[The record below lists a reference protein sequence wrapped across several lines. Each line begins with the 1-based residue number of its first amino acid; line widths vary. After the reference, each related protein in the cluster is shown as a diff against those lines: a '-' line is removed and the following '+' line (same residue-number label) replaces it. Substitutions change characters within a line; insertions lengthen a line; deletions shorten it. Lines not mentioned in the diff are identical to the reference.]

1 MQALTVTPR
10 RPGTVPVSELAEPIR
25 ADSELLV
32 DGTAI
37 GVVRQRQGD
46 RSGTTREPDMPTHPM
61 KWRHTVFTKLADT
74 IANAGA
80 RLLRSRRLVRAPIWI
95 YKARAGALL
104 GSRILM
110 LEHIGRK
117 SGAPRY
123 VVLEA
128 FDHPTPDTVIV
139 PSGFG
144 EKAQWLRNV
153 KANPRVRVY
162 IRSHAP
168 VPATARVLEQQEA
181 DRALAAYIRRHPRA
195 WDRFKPVIE
204 ATLGSRISETN
215 TALPLVELRLEPAT
229 RK

>member
-1 MQALTVTPR
+1 MF
-10 RPGTVPVSELAEPIR
+10 
-25 ADSELLV
+25 
-32 DGTAI
+32 
-37 GVVRQRQGD
+37 
-46 RSGTTREPDMPTHPM
+46 TTRPSSIS
-61 KWRHTVFTKLADT
+61 VANT

-80 RLLRSRRLVRAPIWI
+80 RLLQSRRLVRAPIWI

-104 GSRILM
+104 GSRVLM

-117 SGAPRY
+117 SGAARY

-128 FDHPTPDTVIV
+128 FDHPTPDTFVV
-139 PSGFG
+139 LSGFG
-144 EKAQWLRNV
+144 EKAQWFRNL

-181 DRALAAYIRRHPRA
+181 DLALAAYIRRHPRA
-195 WDRFKPVIE
+195 WARFKSVIE
-204 ATLGSRISETN
+204 TTLGSTISDTN
-215 TALPLVELRLEPAT
+215 TDLPLVELRLEPAT